1 MSYNPEYHKRYRELN
16 QERIR
21 NEYIA
26 NREVVKERSRCWG
39 ANNRDRKLAV
49 GAIYRE
55 HMREQRN
62 AYMRERYRQDP
73 NRHISAM
80 SAWRKANPERYRD
93 QYLRAEFGISL
104 AEYNALFEDQ
114 GGVCAICKT
123 STEKVLVVDHNH
135 QTGVVRGLLCSGC
148 NAGLGQFKDNPERM
162 IRAAHY
168 INQERTS
175 Q

>member
-16 QERIR
+16 QERIRERKR

-49 GAIYRE
+49 GAIYR
-55 HMREQRN
+55 
-62 AYMRERYRQDP
+62 
-73 NRHISAM
+73 
-80 SAWRKANPERYRD
+80 D

-114 GGVCAICKT
+114 GGVSAICKT